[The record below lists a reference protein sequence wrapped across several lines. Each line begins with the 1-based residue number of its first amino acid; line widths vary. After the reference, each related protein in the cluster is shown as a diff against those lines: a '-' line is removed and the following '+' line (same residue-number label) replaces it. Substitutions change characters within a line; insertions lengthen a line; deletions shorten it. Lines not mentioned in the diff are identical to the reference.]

1 MMYRKIHFWSGLAL
15 AAFIALHL
23 FNHLFS
29 IVSPQ
34 SHIDVMESLRLFYRN
49 PFVETI
55 LLAAVLSQV
64 ISGIS
69 LFRLNRKKSA
79 GSIFERVHLW
89 SGLYLAF
96 FLVIHVGAVF
106 SGRLLLH
113 VDTNLYFGAA
123 GLNSFPHLLFF
134 VPYYSLAIVSFFAH
148 LASVHNKKMKR
159 DLFGL
164 QPSTQ
169 SIIVVLLGVGLAFLI
184 LYGMT
189 NGFKGI
195 EIPTEYK
202 LM

>member
-1 MMYRKIHFWSGLAL
+1 MA
-15 AAFIALHL
+15 
-23 FNHLFS
+23 
-29 IVSPQ
+29 SPQ